1 ANPMNSVPTLESVR
15 VELEEIL
22 RRVTPMLAA
31 LDPESISRRSGPKKW
46 SKKEI
51 LGHLI
56 DSAANNHQ
64 KFVRLLSHTEFDF
77 PGYAQEDWAAV
88 QMWADADFDAM
99 QTLWLAYNRHL
110 AFLIS
115 QIPSEAQSNCMT
127 IDGVGPFRLD
137 FIVSDYVEHLKH
149 HLRQIF
155 PDAGF
160 ETRFEN
166 VYHR

>member
-1 ANPMNSVPTLESVR
+1 MTNPVNLESIQL
-15 VELEEIL
+15 ELEQLVET
-22 RRVTPMLAA
+22 VTPMLAS
-31 LDPESISRRSGPKKW
+31 LDPESIAGRQDPKKW

-64 KFVRLLSHTEFDF
+64 KFVRLQSQTGFDF
-77 PGYAQEDWAAV
+77 PGYAQEEWAAV
-88 QMWADADFDAM
+88 QVWTDADLESM
-99 QTLWLAYNRHL
+99 TQLWRLYNRHL
-110 AFLIS
+110 VYVIS
-115 QIPSEAQSNCMT
+115 KIPKAVQSNSMT
-127 IDGVGPFRLD
+127 IDGIGPFRLD

-160 ETRFEN
+160 ETSFKN